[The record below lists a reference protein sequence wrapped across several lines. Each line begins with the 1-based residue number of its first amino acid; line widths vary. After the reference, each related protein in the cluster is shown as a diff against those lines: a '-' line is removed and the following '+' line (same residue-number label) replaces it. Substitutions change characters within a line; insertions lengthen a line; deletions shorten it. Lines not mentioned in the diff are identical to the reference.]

1 MALLNIVT
9 VPDGVLRRK
18 ARKVTD
24 FDQDFQTLAENMIET
39 MRAAPGVGLAA
50 PQVGISQRLIVVE
63 YQEEDDE
70 GAINDSPKKLFI
82 VANPEIIKG
91 SDEKE
96 MGIEGCLSIPGLVG
110 EVERSLAVVI
120 KGQNRR
126 GQPLKF
132 KAEGW
137 LAKNAIVVTALNP
150 VIGYASGAALVKEAL
165 ARHSTIRELALE
177 KAQQGELIH
186 VVQNRPVTAAEITE
200 ALSDLR
206 RLTEGGIVG
215 GNAGG

>member
-1 MALLNIVT
+1 MALLDIVT

-82 VANPEIIKG
+82 VTNPEIIKV

-96 MGIEGCLSIPGLVG
+96 MGIEGCLSVPDLVG
-110 EVERSLAVVI
+110 EVERHYAIIVR
-120 KGQNRR
+120 GQNRR
-126 GQPLKF
+126 GQPVKI
-132 KAEGW
+132 KAKGW
-137 LAKNAIVVTALNP
+137 LARIFQHEIDHLDGVLYTDR
-150 VIGYASGAALVKEAL
+150 AARIWKPSPEEE
-165 ARHSTIRELALE
+165 HY
-177 KAQQGELIH
+177 
-186 VVQNRPVTAAEITE
+186 IT
-200 ALSDLR
+200 D
-206 RLTEGGIVG
+206 
-215 GNAGG
+215 